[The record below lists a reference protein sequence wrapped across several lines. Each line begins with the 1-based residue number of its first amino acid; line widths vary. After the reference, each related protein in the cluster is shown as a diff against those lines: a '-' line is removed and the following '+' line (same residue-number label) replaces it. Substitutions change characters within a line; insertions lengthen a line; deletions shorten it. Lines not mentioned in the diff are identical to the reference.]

1 MRLKFYPNLI
11 LLKFLLNLHKGTL
24 GVLDKTRHLFM
35 HDRTR
40 IHLDEVKNKGSN
52 YYGIEFEVIMKT
64 GEELEVGQKVAE
76 ELMEIFQLKQDQ
88 LLEGSY
94 FEILNP

>member
-1 MRLKFYPNLI
+1 
-11 LLKFLLNLHKGTL
+11 
-24 GVLDKTRHLFM
+24 M

-40 IHLDEVKNKGSN
+40 IHLDDVKNKGSN
-52 YYGIEFEVIMKT
+52 YYGMEFEVMMQPD
-64 GEELEVGQKVAE
+64 EDLEAGQKIAE
-76 ELMEIFQLKQDQ
+76 DLMKVFELKQEQ